1 MLHGEA
7 HRIAVFGKTDRTVRC
22 GRVWSNPDL
31 YPTVKREAV
40 ELVPLN
46 FDSLLITIG
55 NLFPMRKSWVL
66 FLPHDLG

>member
-1 MLHGEA
+1 MNRGSALIQSGE
-7 HRIAVFGKTDRTVRC
+7 G
-22 GRVWSNPDL
+22 
-31 YPTVKREAV
+31 VKREAV